1 MPNLNLCQKSTFL
14 SKKYVLNIWLYMRSP
29 KSEEMIFVIFQR
41 FLNLGPFLGPFLGTW
56 VKNKKKQKSCAW
68 YISIF
73 MHLVKKSERPY
84 LGPQNA
90 FSQNVHF
97 LGPKWIIWSWA
108 GKNFKEAKK
117 VVRGSKEFKGGA
129 ILFPWS

>member
-1 MPNLNLCQKSTFL
+1 MPKVNFFVKEICLEHLTL
-14 SKKYVLNIWLYMRSP
+14 HEISKKWGNDFGHFSAFF
-29 KSEEMIFVIFQR
+29 E
-41 FLNLGPFLGPFLGTW
+41 LGTIFGAFFRYLSE
-56 VKNKKKQKSCAW
+56 KQKKQKSCAW

-97 LGPKWIIWSWA
+97 LGPKWISWSWA